1 MRTLFQIW
9 RPMEKLLYLPDTLA
23 LIDGDTLDEMPA
35 ARENQQRN
43 ETESKGNLS
52 YKSFDVVVLYFPSY
66 NTRQYWQSTVIDS
79 SVQTDSMHLKSLSV
93 PFLNVE
99 DQASTVTE

>member
-35 ARENQQRN
+35 ASEN
-43 ETESKGNLS
+43 
-52 YKSFDVVVLYFPSY
+52 
-66 NTRQYWQSTVIDS
+66 
-79 SVQTDSMHLKSLSV
+79 
-93 PFLNVE
+93 
-99 DQASTVTE
+99 